1 MGTVH
6 RPGSSSSPH
15 PTIPLICCRKAQTVH
30 CSRSIFNKHSGKLLV
45 SGEDSCLNRPAGTD
59 KPLLLCPNL
68 AYLYCAEEL
77 KCWASQHLLML
88 HMSAFVLL
96 TCSWWS
102 WVKLLLDNPVLPFNN
117 KNRGYGALHKYRQQ
131 TVDLGDTMLAFLLCT
146 NDNKYCADY
155 ELVFSY
161 YREGECWKQKPC
173 FPALPSLHR
182 SSMCRTTWRTLTTK
196 ITGKTKGFT
205 ASSRLRVL
213 CARDKC
219 IITTPHSTVSPKV
232 LEFKSWPN
240 WSATSAHVG
249 MLPVFFLL
257 CYLVLQLIGSEFTC
271 QY

>member
-196 ITGKTKGFT
+196 ITGKTKGLQHPAASECYALET
-205 ASSRLRVL
+205 SASSQHP
-213 CARDKC
+213 
-219 IITTPHSTVSPKV
+219 TQ
-232 LEFKSWPN
+232 
-240 WSATSAHVG
+240 
-249 MLPVFFLL
+249 
-257 CYLVLQLIGSEFTC
+257 QLALKYWNSNLDQTGVPR
-271 QY
+271 QRM